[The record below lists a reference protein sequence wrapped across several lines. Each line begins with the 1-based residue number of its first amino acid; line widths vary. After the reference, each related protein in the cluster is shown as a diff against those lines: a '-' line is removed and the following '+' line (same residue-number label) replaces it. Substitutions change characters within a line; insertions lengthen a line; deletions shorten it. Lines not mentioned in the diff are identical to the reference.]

1 MADSCRNAALRARPY
16 IAMPN
21 GEGIQLMVRFFVAAA
36 AALALTASPAAAQS
50 NIEGHWTNPKHSTLV
65 RVARCD
71 GGSYCAVV
79 LKASA
84 KAQANARKGGT
95 EHFIGTEILRVHDNG
110 GGLYKGKAF
119 DPESNMHVPATVRF
133 VDASTIEIQGCAL
146 FVICRTQRWTKVD

>member
-1 MADSCRNAALRARPY
+1 MRRVFTAALT
-16 IAMPN
+16 
-21 GEGIQLMVRFFVAAA
+21 
-36 AALALTASPAAAQS
+36 ALALAASPAAAQA

-65 RVARCD
+65 RVSRCG

-95 EHFIGTEILRVHDNG
+95 EHFIGTEILNVRDSG

-133 VDASTIEIQGCAL
+133 VADGTIEIQGCAL
-146 FVICRTQRWTKVD
+146 FGLICKTQRWTNVN

>member
-1 MADSCRNAALRARPY
+1 MTKAFLSTGLALVLAASP
-16 IAMPN
+16 
-21 GEGIQLMVRFFVAAA
+21 VAAQA
-36 AALALTASPAAAQS
+36 
-50 NIEGHWTNPKHSTLV
+50 NIEGHWANPKHTTIV

-95 EHFIGTEILRVHDNG
+95 EHFIGTEILHVSEAGN
-110 GGLYKGKAF
+110 GLYKGKAF

-133 VDASTIEIQGCAL
+133 VDATTIEIQGCAL
-146 FVICRTQRWTKVD
+146 FGLICKTQRWTKAD